1 MNSSASKGG
10 GAALVA
16 LATAQFLMVLD
27 QSVMNVSISTLVS
40 DFDTTVTT
48 IQAVI
53 TLYCLVM
60 AMLILTGAKIGD
72 IIGRRRAFVIGLII
86 YACGSALTAV
96 SQTVAVLALGWS
108 VLEGIGAG
116 LVFPALAA
124 LIAGNFEGA
133 RRKTAYAVI
142 GGVAGAGIAVGP
154 IVGGWATTELTWRV
168 VFVGEVF
175 IAGFILLMTR
185 KVADAPGPTPTPR
198 LDVVGSVLSAAGLGL
213 FVLGVLESST
223 WGWLKPK
230 NSPITIFGFSLT
242 LFVIAAGCVLLWGFV
257 TWQRHREAT
266 KRDPLVHLSLAR
278 IPPVRSGVI
287 GLFSQNL
294 ILMGTFFVVPLYLQ
308 LVLGLDALETGIKML
323 PISVTMFAT
332 AATGARLSNR
342 FPVRTIVR
350 AGLVV
355 TIAGVLILLSTI
367 EPTLSDAGFA
377 LGLGVLGIG
386 MGLMISQLGNVIQ
399 SSVEESGRSEAGGL
413 QFTGQQLGSA
423 LGVAFIGSIV
433 LIGLTN
439 TFISTIEHDSRISAQ
454 VSTQVGVTAV
464 SNTNFVS
471 SSQIESA
478 ATQAGLDE
486 ATTAALV
493 DDYETAQLRSLKA
506 GLLGAALL
514 ALISLGFTRELPHE
528 QPDSREKSELRRRVE
543 LTSQEACPSLPCR
556 DRDTQRT
563 NAAPRGRGV
572 QSLVDGMC
580 QGT

>member
-242 LFVIAAGCVLLWGFV
+242 VFVIAAGCVLLWGFV

-266 KRDPLVHLSLAR
+266 KRDPLLHLSLAR

-367 EPTLSDAGFA
+367 EPTLSDVGFA

-454 VSTQVGVTAV
+454 VSTQVGVAAV

-514 ALISLGFTRELPHE
+514 ALFSLGFTRELPHE
-528 QPDSREKSELRRRVE
+528 QPASREKPEPAA
-543 LTSQEACPSLPCR
+543 TS
-556 DRDTQRT
+556 
-563 NAAPRGRGV
+563 
-572 QSLVDGMC
+572 
-580 QGT
+580 

>member
-1 MNSSASKGG
+1 MNPKTSKG

-27 QSVMNVSISTLVS
+27 QSVMNVSISQLVK

-60 AMLILTGAKIGD
+60 AMLIMTGAKIGD

-86 YACGSALTAV
+86 YACGSALTAA
-96 SQTVAVLALGWS
+96 SQSVAVLALGWS
-108 VLEGIGAG
+108 VLEGIGAA

-133 RRKTAYAVI
+133 SRKAAYAVI

-175 IAGFILLMTR
+175 IAAFILFMTR
-185 KVADAPGPTPTPR
+185 KVKDAPGPRPAPK
-198 LDVVGSVLSAAGLGL
+198 LDYIGSVLSAAGLGI
-213 FVLGVLESST
+213 FVFGVLESST

-242 LFVIAAGCVLLWGFV
+242 LYVIAAGCVVLWGFV
-257 TWQRHREAT
+257 RWQGHREAT
-266 KRDPLVHLSLAR
+266 GRDPLIHLSLAR

-308 LVLGLDALETGIKML
+308 LVLGLDALDTGIRML
-323 PISVTMFAT
+323 PISITMLIT
-332 AATGARLSNR
+332 AGLGARLSNR

-367 EPTLSDAGFA
+367 EPTLDSFGFA
-377 LGLGVLGIG
+377 LGMGVLGIG

-423 LGVAFIGSIV
+423 LGVAFIGAIV

-439 TFISTIEHDSRISAQ
+439 TFTSAVKDDERISAE
-454 VSTQVGVTAV
+454 V
-464 SNTNFVS
+464 SNQIGVAAGNGLTFVS
-471 SSQIESA
+471 SDQVESA
-478 ATQAGLDE
+478 AQDAGLDK
-486 ATTAALV
+486 ATTTAVV

-506 GLLGAALL
+506 GLLGAAFL
-514 ALISLGFTRELPHE
+514 ALISLAFTAELPHQE
-528 QPDSREKSELRRRVE
+528 PNRRKRPD
-543 LTSQEACPSLPCR
+543 PS
-556 DRDTQRT
+556 
-563 NAAPRGRGV
+563 A
-572 QSLVDGMC
+572 SLA
-580 QGT
+580 